1 MRPPSLALAEHLKRL
16 GVAAADELR
25 KKVRLAIT
33 DHFGEFLA
41 QLPSALAGQ
50 GPEIGTLA
58 RAVSD
63 QHRVWLDTYVQRVDA
78 YMIGGAARRSDAAG
92 ALAADAAVFT
102 KAIERADNHHRK
114 LVGEL
119 NVRVDRIRLTLFL
132 PVYTQAMAPVGLVKS
147 LRETA
152 DAMGWPPEQRKPL
165 YELFDEQVIGQLGTL
180 YRSLIGALK
189 IIEPM
194 AARAAAEGP
203 APAPP
208 SPTTLSA
215 PVAASSSPAPP
226 AKIVHHQPLPQVDP
240 HTVSMLQAFAEA
252 AGDGLYNDASLAAD
266 LLSLAENKPLAG
278 LADELHHLPL
288 QRMSL
293 AGRFLNDA
301 ISDPFVPDDMRSRH
315 ESVRFPVVKSALAD
329 STMFTA
335 LIHPMN
341 SLVNDLMLKS
351 ATSRLTG
358 NTEARM
364 AVERLEQVLVQF
376 DLAPEFVREAM
387 LTQQPIDEAQIQKFL
402 EMRREEAAQ
411 RRQIVINEGRRLV
424 LRELEMSTF
433 GREVPEPAQKFLR
446 GVWGS
451 LLMKRLLRDGAAHE
465 RWKEVQKLTERLVDL
480 VEERSLDPGA
490 SPEWLELMQTLGEK
504 LAGEGLPS
512 ERVSEAIATLSAV
525 RP

>member
-1 MRPPSLALAEHLKRL
+1 MVAMAEHLKRL

-25 KKVRLAIT
+25 KKVRVALT
-33 DHFGEFLA
+33 DQFGEFLA

-50 GPEIGTLA
+50 GTEIAVLA
-58 RAVSD
+58 RAAGD
-63 QHRVWLDTYVQRVDA
+63 RHQAWLDTYVQRVDA

-92 ALAADAAVFT
+92 ALAADAAVFA
-102 KAIERADNHHRK
+102 KAVERADNHHRK

-119 NVRVDRIRLTLFL
+119 NTRVDRIRLTLFL
-132 PVYTQAMAPVGLVKS
+132 PVYTKAMSPVGLVKS

-152 DAMGWPPEQRKPL
+152 DAMGWSPEQRKPL
-165 YELFDEQVIGQLGTL
+165 YELFDEQVLGQLGPL

-208 SPTTLSA
+208 APTTLSA
-215 PVAASSSPAPP
+215 PVADSKSPAPP

-240 HTVSMLQAFAEA
+240 HTVAMLQAFADA
-252 AGDGLYNDASLAAD
+252 AGDGLYNDASLASD

-278 LADELHHLPL
+278 LAEELRHLPL

-293 AGRFLNDA
+293 AGNFLNEA
-301 ISDPFVPDDMRSRH
+301 ISDPFVTDDMRSRH

-387 LTQQPIDEAQIQKFL
+387 LTQHPIDEAQIQKFL
-402 EMRREEAAQ
+402 EMRREEAEQ
-411 RRQIVINEGRRLV
+411 RRQIVINECRRLV
-424 LRELEMSTF
+424 LRELESSTF
-433 GREVPEPAQKFLR
+433 GREVPPSAQKFLR

-465 RWKEVQKLTERLVDL
+465 RWKEAQKLTERLVDL
-480 VEERSLDPGA
+480 IEESSLDPGA

-504 LAGEGLPS
+504 LAGEGLPA
-512 ERVSEAIATLSAV
+512 ERVSEAMQALSAV